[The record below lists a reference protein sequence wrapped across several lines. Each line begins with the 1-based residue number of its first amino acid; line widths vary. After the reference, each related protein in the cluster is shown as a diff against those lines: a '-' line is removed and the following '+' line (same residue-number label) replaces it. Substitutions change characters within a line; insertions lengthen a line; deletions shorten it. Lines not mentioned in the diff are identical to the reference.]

1 MKIELVPVR
10 PEHLEQIRNI
20 YQYYVDHST
29 ATFHTGHVTTT
40 ELSEKILIDHPKY
53 KSFVIEVD
61 GVMRGYC
68 YFSQYNKRQAYDR
81 TAELSI
87 YLAHDFKGRGVGKEV
102 INRLEDVA
110 RRAGI
115 AVLLAII
122 TGDNE
127 HSIRSF
133 ASAGYVLCGTLKE
146 VGEKYDRLLDVVFYQ
161 KIIGQHA

>member
-1 MKIELVPVR
+1 MEIQLLPVR
-10 PEHLEQIRNI
+10 SGHLEAIREI

-29 ATFHTGHVTTT
+29 ATFHTGHVTAN
-40 ELSEKILIDHPKY
+40 ELREKILIDHPKY

-87 YLAHDFKGRGVGKEV
+87 YLAHDFKGKGIGKAVLKQLEKEAKDVGIV
-102 INRLEDVA
+102 
-110 RRAGI
+110 
-115 AVLLAII
+115 VLLAII
-122 TGDNE
+122 TGDNA

-133 ASAGYVLCGTLKE
+133 VSAGYEKCGDLRE
-146 VGEKYDRLLDVVFYQ
+146 VGEKFGRLLDVVFYQ
-161 KIIGQHA
+161 KILDKN